1 MSLTPRRS
9 VLYMPG
15 SNLRAMEKAKTLQ
28 ADTIVMD
35 LEDAVAPD
43 QKAVAR
49 QQVVSAVNQGGY
61 GYRELVIRVN
71 GIDTP
76 WFQEDVMAVATTC
89 ARAICLPKI
98 ESAQQIEQVVEA
110 LDAAGAAPDMEIW
123 AMIETPKGVQQ
134 VNAIA
139 AAHPRLSLL
148 MMGTSDL
155 AKEMRIPHT
164 ADRLGFI
171 TSLSLCV
178 LAARAGGLDIL
189 DGVHLALDD
198 EAGLRALCEQA
209 KQLGFDGKTL
219 IHPKQID
226 TANQVFAP
234 DAAEVDRAR
243 RIIAAFEQAESEGKG
258 VAVVDGKLVE
268 NLHVEEATRTLAIQE
283 AILSSQQ

>member
-15 SNLRAMEKAKTLQ
+15 SNQRAMEKAKSLP
-28 ADTIVMD
+28 ADTLVMD

-43 QKAVAR
+43 QKDAAR
-49 QQVVSAVNQGGY
+49 EQVVAAVNQGGY

-76 WFQEDVMAVATTC
+76 WFKDDVAAVAKSQ
-89 ARAICLPKI
+89 AKAICLPKI
-98 ESAQQIEQVVEA
+98 ESAEQVLQVVAALEA
-110 LDAAGAAPDMEIW
+110 GGAAPEMEIW

-155 AKEMRIPHT
+155 AKDMRIPHT

-178 LAARAGGLDIL
+178 LAARAEGLDIL
-189 DGVHLALDD
+189 DGVHLSLDD
-198 EAGLRALCEQA
+198 EAGLRALCEQG

-219 IHPKQID
+219 IHPKQIEV
-226 TANQVFAP
+226 ANQVFSP
-234 DAAEVDRAR
+234 EAAEIDKAQRV
-243 RIIAAFEQAESEGKG
+243 IAAFEQAESEGKG
-258 VAVVDGKLVE
+258 VVVVDGKLVE
-268 NLHVEEATRTLAIQE
+268 NLHVEETKRTLAIHK
-283 AILSSQQ
+283 AIVRD

>member
-15 SNLRAMEKAKTLQ
+15 SNQRAMEKAKSLS
-28 ADTIVMD
+28 ADTLVMD
-35 LEDAVAPD
+35 LEDAVAID
-43 QKAVAR
+43 QKDVAR
-49 QQVVSAVNQGGY
+49 EQVVAAVNQGGY

-71 GIDTP
+71 GVDTP
-76 WFQEDVMAVATTC
+76 WFQDDVAAVAKSQ
-89 ARAICLPKI
+89 AKAICLPKI
-98 ESAQQIEQVVEA
+98 ESAEQVVQVVAE
-110 LDAAGAAPDMEIW
+110 LDAGGAPSDMEIW

-171 TSLSLCV
+171 ACLSQCV
-178 LAARAGGLDIL
+178 LAARAEGLDIL

-198 EAGLRALCEQA
+198 EAGLHALCEQG

-226 TANQVFAP
+226 VANQVFSP
-234 DAAEVDRAR
+234 EPAEVDKAQRV
-243 RIIAAFEQAESEGKG
+243 IAAFEQAESEGKG
-258 VAVVDGKLVE
+258 VVVVDGKLVE
-268 NLHVEEATRTLAIQE
+268 NLHVEEAKRTLAIQE
-283 AILSSQQ
+283 AITRV

>member
-15 SNLRAMEKAKTLQ
+15 SNLRAMEKAKSLA

-49 QQVVSAVNQGGY
+49 QQVVSAVNDGGY

-71 GIDTP
+71 GSDTP
-76 WFQEDVMAVATTC
+76 WFQGDVRAVAGTC
-89 ARAICLPKI
+89 AKAICLPKI
-98 ESAQQIEQVVEA
+98 ESAEQVGQAVEA
-110 LDAAGAAPDMEIW
+110 LDAAGAAPDMEVW

-178 LAARAGGLDIL
+178 LAARAEGLDIL

-198 EAGLRALCEQA
+198 ETGLRALCKQA
-209 KQLGFDGKTL
+209 KQLGFDGKAL
-219 IHPKQID
+219 IHPTQID
-226 TANQVFAP
+226 IANQVFAP
-234 DAAEVDRAR
+234 EAAEVDKAQ

-268 NLHVEEATRTLAIQE
+268 NLHVEEAKRTLAIQE
-283 AILSSQQ
+283 AILRT

>member
-15 SNLRAMEKAKTLQ
+15 SNQRAMEKAKSLP
-28 ADTIVMD
+28 ADTLVMD
-35 LEDAVAPD
+35 LEDAVAID
-43 QKAVAR
+43 QKDVAR
-49 QQVVSAVNQGGY
+49 EQVVAAVNQGGY

-71 GIDTP
+71 GVDTP
-76 WFQEDVMAVATTC
+76 WFQDDVAAVARSQ
-89 ARAICLPKI
+89 AKAICLPKI
-98 ESAQQIEQVVEA
+98 ESAEQVVQVVAE
-110 LDAAGAAPDMEIW
+110 LDAGGAPSDMEIW

-171 TSLSLCV
+171 ACLSQCV
-178 LAARAGGLDIL
+178 LAARAEGLDIL

-198 EAGLRALCEQA
+198 EAGLHALCEQG

-219 IHPKQID
+219 IHPKQIEV
-226 TANQVFAP
+226 ANQVFSP
-234 DAAEVDRAR
+234 EPAEVDKAQRV
-243 RIIAAFEQAESEGKG
+243 IAAFEQAESEGKG
-258 VAVVDGKLVE
+258 VVVVDGKLVE
-268 NLHVEEATRTLAIQE
+268 NLHVEEAKRTLAIQE
-283 AILSSQQ
+283 AIRRV

>member
-15 SNLRAMEKAKTLQ
+15 SNQRAMEKAKSLP
-28 ADTIVMD
+28 ADTLVMD
-35 LEDAVAPD
+35 LEDAVAID
-43 QKAVAR
+43 QKDVAR
-49 QQVVSAVNQGGY
+49 EQVVAAVNQGGY

-71 GIDTP
+71 GVDTP
-76 WFQEDVMAVATTC
+76 WFQDDVAAVARSQ
-89 ARAICLPKI
+89 AKAICLPKI
-98 ESAQQIEQVVEA
+98 ESAEQVVQVVAE
-110 LDAAGAAPDMEIW
+110 LDAGGAPSDMEIW

-171 TSLSLCV
+171 ACLSQCV
-178 LAARAGGLDIL
+178 LAARAEGLDIL

-198 EAGLRALCEQA
+198 EAGLHALCEQG

-219 IHPKQID
+219 IHPKQIEV
-226 TANQVFAP
+226 ANQVFSP
-234 DAAEVDRAR
+234 EPAEVDKAQRV
-243 RIIAAFEQAESEGKG
+243 IAAFEQAESEGKG
-258 VAVVDGKLVE
+258 VVVVDGELVE
-268 NLHVEEATRTLAIQE
+268 NLHVEEAKRTLAIQE
-283 AILSSQQ
+283 AIRRV

>member
-1 MSLTPRRS
+1 
-9 VLYMPG
+9 
-15 SNLRAMEKAKTLQ
+15 MEKAKTLQ

>member
-15 SNLRAMEKAKTLQ
+15 ANQRAMEKAKSLP
-28 ADTIVMD
+28 ADTLVMD
-35 LEDAVAPD
+35 LEDAVAID
-43 QKAVAR
+43 QKDVAR
-49 QQVVSAVNQGGY
+49 EQVVAAVNQGGY

-71 GIDTP
+71 GVDTP
-76 WFQEDVMAVATTC
+76 WFQDDVAAVAKSQ
-89 ARAICLPKI
+89 AKAICLPKI
-98 ESAQQIEQVVEA
+98 ESAEQVVQVVAE
-110 LDAAGAAPDMEIW
+110 LDAGGAPSDMEIW

-171 TSLSLCV
+171 ACLSQCV
-178 LAARAGGLDIL
+178 LAARAEGLDIL

-198 EAGLRALCEQA
+198 EAGLHALCEQG

-226 TANQVFAP
+226 VANQVFSP
-234 DAAEVDRAR
+234 EPAEVDKAQRV
-243 RIIAAFEQAESEGKG
+243 IAAFEQAESEGKG
-258 VAVVDGKLVE
+258 VVVVDGKLVE
-268 NLHVEEATRTLAIQE
+268 NLHVEEAKRTLAIQE
-283 AILSSQQ
+283 AITRV